1 MHPKPRIRNG
11 RLPQMKK
18 NDNFKNSCVSN
29 REQSEAPYCKAALRT
44 VFFIFTAIIISTS
57 FVSPVTADNE
67 KNSKDSMKSNVLT
80 SVGMVP
86 PAAGAERKT
95 LRGKIGAKNFSGV
108 AVVYKEDTVKQSS
121 SEMWM
126 PFGDGVYLD
135 GYANVESINEGDQVR
150 ITYDEDA
157 AAKGSLV
164 LRGISLVQKVQEA
177 PEENEEEEEPDSAAG
192 AQS

>member
-1 MHPKPRIRNG
+1 
-11 RLPQMKK
+11 MKK
-18 NDNFKNSCVSN
+18 NNNSKSWCVSN
-29 REQSEAPYCKAALRT
+29 REQSEAPYSQVALRT
-44 VFFIFTAIIISTS
+44 VFFIFMAIIVSAC
-57 FVSPVTADNE
+57 FVSPAIADAE
-67 KNSKDSMKSNVLT
+67 KNEFDLIKSKVLT

-95 LRGKIGAKNFSGV
+95 MLGKIGAKNFNGV
-108 AVVYKEDTVKQSS
+108 AVVYKENAAKQSS

-126 PFGDGVYLD
+126 PFEDGVYLD
-135 GYANVESINEGDQVR
+135 GYANIENISEGDQVR

-157 AAKGSLV
+157 AVKGSLV